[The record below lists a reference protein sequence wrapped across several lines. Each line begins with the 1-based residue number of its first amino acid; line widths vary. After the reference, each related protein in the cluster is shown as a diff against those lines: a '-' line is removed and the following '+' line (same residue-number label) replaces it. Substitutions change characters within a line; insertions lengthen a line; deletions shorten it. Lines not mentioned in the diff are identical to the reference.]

1 MGKGDKRRPQV
12 VTQKVLE
19 DNWNKIFGKP
29 KPTPNIKIRKVTPAH
44 AITRVEEDKTKRIP
58 RRFNLSISSYNYLFL
73 GLLNGKSLSEK
84 NIELLSLSLDRV
96 FFLV

>member
-1 MGKGDKRRPQV
+1 MYLAILV
-12 VTQKVLE
+12 
-19 DNWNKIFGKP
+19 F
-29 KPTPNIKIRKVTPAH
+29 PAPDG
-44 AITRVEEDKTKRIP
+44 EDKTKRIP